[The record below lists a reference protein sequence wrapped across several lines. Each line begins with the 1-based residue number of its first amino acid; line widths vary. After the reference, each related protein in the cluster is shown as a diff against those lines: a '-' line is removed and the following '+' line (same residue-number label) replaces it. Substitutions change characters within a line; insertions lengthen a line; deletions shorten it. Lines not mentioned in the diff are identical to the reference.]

1 MTTPSAPDEQTA
13 EIERLRQRVAALESL
28 ASGRFGTLLLH
39 TLTINLNTGFLFVF
53 DREMRYIFSE
63 GGGTLREGMQ
73 RGVTEGRTIAEV
85 STPENY
91 ARLEPLYR
99 RVLDG
104 ESTRLTLPAFG
115 GIYDLQ
121 LVPVRDID
129 GSVVAGA
136 VIATDITTSRTTE
149 GRLHLFEQL
158 VERAPDGIIV
168 TDFSARVIY
177 ANETAARL
185 YGLDRAEVLN
195 KKVIELTPAD
205 QHDILSS
212 ELQGALQNGGQ
223 WFGRLWAQR
232 LDGTRWRMQVS
243 AMNIRDSS
251 GDHIANAAIFRDVTG
266 EEQAEQE
273 RVSLQEQV
281 IASQQAAIRE
291 LSTPLIPLAQGVIVM
306 PLVGTID
313 SQRAQQVLETLLEG
327 ITLYQARTAILDIT
341 GVRVV
346 DTQVANALIRA
357 AQAARLLGARVV
369 LTGINAEVAQTIV
382 QLGVSMDQIITRSN
396 LQSGI
401 NYALKPNA

>member
-1 MTTPSAPDEQTA
+1 MTTPSAPDEQAA
-13 EIERLRQRVAALESL
+13 EIERLRQRVAALEPL
-28 ASGRFGTLLLH
+28 AAGRFGTLLLH
-39 TLTINLNTGFLFVF
+39 TLTSNLTTGFMFVF
-53 DREMRYIFSE
+53 DRELRYVFSE
-63 GGGTLREGMQ
+63 GGGALREGMQ
-73 RGVTEGRTIAEV
+73 RGVTEGRSVAETT
-85 STPENY
+85 TPESY

-104 ESTRLTLPAFG
+104 QPARLTLPAFG

-121 LVPVRDID
+121 LVPVRDTD

-136 VIATDITTSRTTE
+136 VIATDVTTARATESRL
-149 GRLHLFEQL
+149 RLFEQL
-158 VERAPDGIIV
+158 VERAPDGITV

-185 YGLDRAEVLN
+185 YGIDRADLLGR
-195 KKVIELTPAD
+195 KVIELTPAD
-205 QHDILSS
+205 QHAILSG
-212 ELQGALQNGGQ
+212 ELQRALESDGQ

-232 LDGTRWRMQVS
+232 PDGARWRMQIS
-243 AMNIRDSS
+243 AMNIRDGS
-251 GDHIANAAIFRDVTG
+251 GEHIANAAIFRDVTG

-273 RVSLQEQV
+273 RAVLQEQV

-327 ITLYQARTAILDIT
+327 ITLHQARTAILDIT

-346 DTQVANALIRA
+346 DTQVANALLRA

-382 QLGVSMDQIITRSN
+382 QLGVTMDQIITRSN

-401 NYALKPNA
+401 NYALKANS